1 MNRTLKATAVLM
13 LMMVFAAGCTK
24 PNEPNNVS
32 GNYNGHDYVDL
43 GLPSGTL
50 WATCNIGAT
59 TPEGYGDYFA
69 WGETE
74 PKDYYEWSTYKY
86 CNEGNWTGLTKYCS
100 SNSFGYLHFIDDLTV
115 LEAVDDAATANW
127 GSGWCM
133 PTEDQWEELCQN
145 TSNSWTTQNGI
156 NGRLFTASNGNTLF
170 LPAAGNRWE
179 SNTNLTTNNGDSGF
193 GNYWSNSLYLRIPDG
208 AIYFQFRSEYFKVFY
223 DARSR
228 GCSVRAVCSAAE

>member
-1 MNRTLKATAVLM
+1 
-13 LMMVFAAGCTK
+13 MVDHT
-24 PNEPNNVS
+24 S
-32 GNYNGHDYVDL
+32 
-43 GLPSGTL
+43 
-50 WATCNIGAT
+50 
-59 TPEGYGDYFA
+59 
-69 WGETE
+69 
-74 PKDYYEWSTYKY
+74 EWSTYKY

-115 LEAVDDAATANW
+115 LEAVDDAVTANW

>member
-50 WATCNIGAT
+50 WATCNVGAD

-115 LEAVDDAATANW
+115 LEAVDDAVTANW

-170 LPAAGNRWE
+170 LPAAGNNHAGAGAERDP
-179 SNTNLTTNNGDSGF
+179 SLLPGTGCGSLHSGKRHC
-193 GNYWSNSLYLRIPDG
+193 GAVLVSAGRQRLYRG
-208 AIYFQFRSEYFKVFY
+208 A
-223 DARSR
+223 A
-228 GCSVRAVCSAAE
+228 GG